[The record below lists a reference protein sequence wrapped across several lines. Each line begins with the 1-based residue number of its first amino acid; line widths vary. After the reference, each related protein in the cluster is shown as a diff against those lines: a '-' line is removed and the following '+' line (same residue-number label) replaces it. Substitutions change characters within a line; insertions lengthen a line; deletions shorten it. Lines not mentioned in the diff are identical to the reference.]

1 MHRDCQDGGYQRS
14 GASEDYFNKNCRNV
28 TQIIVPCRAVP
39 CRAVPCRRLG
49 ALSFLVKEFF

>member
-1 MHRDCQDGGYQRS
+1 VHRDCQDGGYQRS

-28 TQIIVPCRAVP
+28 TQIIVPCR
-39 CRAVPCRRLG
+39 RMG